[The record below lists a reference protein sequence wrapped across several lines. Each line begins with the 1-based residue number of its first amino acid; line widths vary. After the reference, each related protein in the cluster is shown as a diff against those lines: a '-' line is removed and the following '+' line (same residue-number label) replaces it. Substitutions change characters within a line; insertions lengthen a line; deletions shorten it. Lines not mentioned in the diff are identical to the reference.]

1 MAVTRVHRF
10 PRLLSYPN
18 TALLGVAWRNVVMK
32 P

>member
-10 PRLLSYPN
+10 PQLLFYAD